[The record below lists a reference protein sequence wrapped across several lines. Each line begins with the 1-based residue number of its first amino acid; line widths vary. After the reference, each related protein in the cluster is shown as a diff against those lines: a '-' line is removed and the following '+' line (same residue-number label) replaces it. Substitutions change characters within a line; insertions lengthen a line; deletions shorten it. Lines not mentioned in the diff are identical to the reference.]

1 MAPVG
6 LPLPSVMQ
14 VPWMSSGVP
23 EPPYTTCSLSHLI
36 SSHPIPSHP
45 HPHPHPISSFI
56 PTSLQKKR
64 PWTMAPLVAGE
75 QGVMGRIYE

>member
-1 MAPVG
+1 MAPVE

-14 VPWMSSGVP
+14 VPWMSSDVP
-23 EPPYTTCSLSHLI
+23 GSPYILIILSR
-36 SSHPIPSHP
+36 PIPSHP
-45 HPHPHPISSFI
+45 IPISSFI

-64 PWTMAPLVAGE
+64 SWAMAPLVAGE

>member
-1 MAPVG
+1 MAPVE

-14 VPWMSSGVP
+14 VPRMSSGVP
-23 EPPYTTCSLSHLI
+23 EPPYMLI
-36 SSHPIPSHP
+36 IPSHPIPS
-45 HPHPHPISSFI
+45 HPISSFI